1 MAETDYNKYVFGAYL
16 NMALDNFLNTVKL
29 LAAKMKV
36 DYEEGS
42 PASIIKKIFD
52 NENMSPNVE
61 NIVEFYFPW
70 MKALM
75 SGLGYDKGYR
85 DLKTIKYFYAKVLR
99 TFAYCMNY
107 FRNFY
112 THANHVSK
120 KIGPIRYKIN
130 GQKKTCRIADALD
143 MIYDSA
149 VNLVKERFVADE
161 ADLTHLRRFNSKGKK
176 KTKADGFV
184 YLLHNDSKLSEE
196 GVAFV
201 TCLFLNRKYGYLF
214 LKQLPHFKRSDER
227 RYQFTLETFLAFSN
241 IKPVDK
247 LKSDKL
253 DRFSL
258 GLDMLNELTKIPQ
271 ELIKIIPNSFVEK
284 YFSTDKEE
292 SFGSRIRYK
301 SRFEQLALEFI
312 SQIDEFK
319 DIRFYTYYGNE
330 VKKGYMKQLIDGT
343 ETERYLT
350 DSVCGFCRSL
360 NDYTSDDKARER
372 GKKIK
377 DPNEPGY
384 MLPDAFEPHILRAE
398 PHFIINNNN
407 IGIKIDAA
415 DSKDRKG
422 SEKNEEPDFWLSIY
436 ELPAMLFYAYLRSN
450 PEYKEYCSNRSVR
463 DILEQY
469 RNSKPEPRRRHTD
482 SMEDLMLRRIKKE
495 LRWTDT
501 KLAENDRIK
510 NNVAYGKKGHRSNK
524 TGTIADILA
533 HDMIRLQPARC
544 GSDKVTGAN
553 FRALQ
558 TSLAYFRRDILGD
571 VFKRAMLTAGDHPH
585 PFLNKIDVAHC
596 TSLRDFYVEYL
607 NKRKEYFEKVARK
620 IASGKL
626 NTPCHLLRDL
636 QRSPDDK
643 VSEDR
648 HAPVFLPRGIF
659 TDSIKDCLKE
669 TSLKEAIN
677 NARNEKP
684 SINAAFLITQFY
696 TEIQH
701 GKFQEFYNQRR
712 KYDYIDKKNHL
723 TLEER
728 KVAMAKLK
736 PEKIDIRKAND
747 PISKEEYLRRKEY
760 KKVCDNESAIR
771 LYQVQDVLMWLMVKH
786 IFADSLSDIS
796 ENNIGLDSLND
807 LFEIPVKYTLKFYD
821 TYDVHNVTDTLDAH
835 KAHNISDA
843 HNVTDTLDT
852 HNVTD
857 ISDMTYVTIIAN
869 HIKIKDYG
877 KIRRLRRDA
886 KFISLVKAINGISKD
901 PFKIDYAD
909 YLKEEDNYE
918 KYRICMVKICQDI
931 ENHIVNLLDLKL
943 KKGETHFNFRR
954 RIIMP
959 YNERYKVLSK
969 EEKKFIIDVRNMF
982 MHSEYKDE
990 YINYAIDHDY
1000 GGKLTD
1006 VFFSEKIY
1014 GHFVELV
1021 EKIKKDI

>member
-85 DLKTIKYFYAKVLR
+85 DLENIKDFYAKVLR
-99 TFAYCMNY
+99 AFAYCMND

-112 THANHVSK
+112 THTIHVSQ
-120 KIGPIRYKIN
+120 KIEPIQYTIN

-176 KTKADGFV
+176 KTEADGFV
-184 YLLHNDSKLSEE
+184 YLLHDDSKLTEK
-196 GVAFV
+196 GIAFV

-214 LKQLPHFKRSDER
+214 LKQLSHFKRSDER

-258 GLDMLNELTKIPQ
+258 GMDMLNELTKIPR
-271 ELIKIIPNSFVEK
+271 ELIKIIPHSFVEK
-284 YFSTDKEE
+284 YFSTGEE
-292 SFGSRIRYK
+292 EYFRSRIRYK

-319 DIRFYTYYGNE
+319 DIRFYTYYGSE

-360 NDYTSDDKARER
+360 NDYTSDDKAREK

-407 IGIKIDAA
+407 IGIKIGEA
-415 DSKDRKG
+415 DSKGRKD

-450 PEYKEYCSNRSVR
+450 REYKKRCSNRSVR

-469 RNSKPEPRRRHTD
+469 RNSKPEPRRRRTD
-482 SMEDLMLRRIKKE
+482 STEDLMLHRIKKE

-544 GSDKVTGAN
+544 GGDKVTGAN

-659 TDSIKDCLKE
+659 TDSIKDCLKK
-669 TSLKEAIN
+669 TSLSKVIN

-796 ENNIGLDSLND
+796 ENNISLDSLND
-807 LFEIPVKYTLKFYD
+807 LFEMPVKYTPKFR
-821 TYDVHNVTDTLDAH
+821 
-835 KAHNISDA
+835 NITVS
-843 HNVTDTLDT
+843 
-852 HNVTD
+852 
-857 ISDMTYVTIIAN
+857 AN
-869 HIKIKDYG
+869 QIKIKDYG
-877 KIRRLRRDA
+877 KIRRLGRDT
-886 KFISLVKAINGISKD
+886 KFISLVKAIDKISQK
-901 PFKIDYAD
+901 PFTIDYAD
-909 YLKEEDNYE
+909 YLQEEDNFE

-931 ENHIVNLLDLKL
+931 EDRIVKLLDLEL
-943 KKGETHFNFRR
+943 AEGDTNFNFNSQ
-954 RIIMP
+954 IITP
-959 YNERYKVLSK
+959 YNERYKILSK
-969 EEKKFIIDVRNMF
+969 DEESFIIDTRNMF
-982 MHSEYKDE
+982 MHSEYKDLDV
-990 YINYAIDHDY
+990 NYVIDHDY

-1014 GHFVELV
+1014 GHFVGLV
-1021 EKIKKDI
+1021 EKIGKDIEKRTENKALMNDRL